1 MMFLVTGYFN
11 ADKMNEKTDLEID
24 QIMATCEPYLQDLYA
39 SEQVL
44 LDMGLEASMKQ
55 LKRESQ
61 EISITDGPVTA
72 SKEVMGSAFVIEAV
86 DMEDAVRI
94 ASIHP
99 TTQVPEAEAL
109 GWRLEI
115 RPVHYYR
122 VKK

>member
-24 QIMATCEPYLQDLYA
+24 QIMATCEPYLQELYA

-99 TTQVPEAEAL
+99 WTHVPEAGAV
-109 GWRLEI
+109 GWRLGVG
-115 RPVHYYR
+115 PVHDYR
-122 VKK
+122 ERE